1 MAAPRLQP
9 VLRARVPARAFPLHE
24 RPVGRAR
31 ARRSAR
37 PVSSKIFPAAQDA
50 ENAFY
55 EALER
60 CDLDGMMAV
69 WAEDEDIVC
78 IHPTG
83 PRLTGQDEV
92 RSGWARIFAGGPGAR
107 VQTSLQVAISG
118 MMIAVHSVHE
128 NFTVEGDP
136 RPRPPVI
143 ATNVYLRTPAG
154 WRMIVHHA
162 SPAPAQPEAASRDAP
177 PKILH

>member
-1 MAAPRLQP
+1 M
-9 VLRARVPARAFPLHE
+9 
-24 RPVGRAR
+24 
-31 ARRSAR
+31 
-37 PVSSKIFPAAQDA
+37 SSKIFPAAQDA

-92 RSGWARIFAGGPGAR
+92 RRGWARIFAGGPGAR

-118 MMIAVHSVHE
+118 MMLAVHSVHE
-128 NFTVEGDP
+128 NFTIEGQTRSDAQ
-136 RPRPPVI
+136 PVPVV
-143 ATNVYLRTPAG
+143 ATNVYLRTAAG
-154 WRMIVHHA
+154 WCMIVHHA
-162 SPAPAQPEAASRDAP
+162 SPAPAQTQPAPREAP